1 MEASQ
6 IKDVTKG
13 TCNIC
18 VCSRKPYF
26 ITAIFHTI
34 LFHRSTGKFTYQ
46 QQGNIFSVGSIGME
60 DVDCSTVEF
69 TYVRCASHGL
79 ELWVDTHSSDFARS
93 LSNVELPA
101 SGQLTLEFYERRKG
115 RWLIFADNSSW
126 EMWKLKLNVVRIKT
140 DAGKLQI
147 FQFCKLFHQTEWQ
160 QHQKKL
166 AKELAENIQYICWA
180 VNKPDYLPKN
190 PVEEDL
196 TNVFD
201 TQFTEVQPYLHH
213 FNHELTSETMGNT
226 VRKLIRNTFAY

>member
-1 MEASQ
+1 MVFVQ
-6 IKDVTKG
+6 
-13 TCNIC
+13 
-18 VCSRKPYF
+18 
-26 ITAIFHTI
+26 
-34 LFHRSTGKFTYQ
+34 
-46 QQGNIFSVGSIGME
+46 
-60 DVDCSTVEF
+60 
-69 TYVRCASHGL
+69 VRCASRGL

-140 DAGKLQI
+140 DA
-147 FQFCKLFHQTEWQ
+147 EWQ